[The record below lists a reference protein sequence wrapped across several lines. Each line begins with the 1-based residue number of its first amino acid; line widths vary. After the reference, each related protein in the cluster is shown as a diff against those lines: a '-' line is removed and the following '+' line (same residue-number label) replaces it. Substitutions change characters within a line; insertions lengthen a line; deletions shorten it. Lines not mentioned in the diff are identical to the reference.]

1 LKVRKRLC
9 RDPEDQEVAASAEA
23 RAADLAVEVAPQAYA
38 DDCYQERF
46 SDYSEQRKEPENRKI
61 IESARHACFTAG
73 APRRSLF

>member
-46 SDYSEQRKEPENRKI
+46 GDHPEQRKEPE
-61 IESARHACFTAG
+61 
-73 APRRSLF
+73 